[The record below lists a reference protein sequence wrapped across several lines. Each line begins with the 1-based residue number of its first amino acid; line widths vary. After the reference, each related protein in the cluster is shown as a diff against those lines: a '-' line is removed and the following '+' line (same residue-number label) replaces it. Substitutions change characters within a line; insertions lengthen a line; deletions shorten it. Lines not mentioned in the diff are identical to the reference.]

1 MGKFLM
7 SYFEE
12 IKRSM
17 KYISRSKK
25 TIFLGQSVS
34 VPGNLIFKTLENISK
49 HKKLELPVFEETQLG
64 MSLGLSLQGY
74 IPVSCYPRFDFFILS
89 FNQLINHL
97 DKMNKISSNEFK
109 PFVIV
114 RVMVGAKKPIDAGLQ
129 HTQDYSKEIKSML
142 KFIDVVELKNKKKI
156 FSEYKKAYLKKK
168 STVFIEYS
176 EKFY

>member
-1 MGKFLM
+1 MN
-7 SYFEE
+7 YFDE

-17 KYISRSKK
+17 KLISKSKK
-25 TIFLGQSVS
+25 TLFLGQSVS
-34 VPGNLIFKTLENISK
+34 VPGNLIFKTLEGISEQ
-49 HKKLELPVFEETQLG
+49 KKIELPVFEETQLG
-64 MSLGLSLQGY
+64 LSIGLSLQGY

-89 FNQLINHL
+89 FNQLVNHL
-97 DKMNKISSNEFK
+97 DKMNKISSHEFN
-109 PFVIV
+109 PFVII

-142 KFIDVVELKNKKKI
+142 KFIDVVKLEEKKNI
-156 FSEYKKAYLKKK
+156 FKEYKKAFLKKK

>member
-7 SYFEE
+7 NYFDE

-17 KYISRSKK
+17 KFISGSKK
-25 TIFLGQSVS
+25 TLFLGQSVS
-34 VPGNLIFKTLENISK
+34 VPGNLIFKTLEGISEQ
-49 HKKLELPVFEETQLG
+49 KKIELPVFEETQLG
-64 MSLGLSLQGY
+64 LSIGLSLQGY

-89 FNQLINHL
+89 FNQLVNHL
-97 DKMNKISSNEFK
+97 DKMNKISSHEFN
-109 PFVIV
+109 PFVII

-142 KFIDVVELKNKKKI
+142 KFIDVVKLEEKKNI
-156 FSEYKKAYLKKK
+156 FKEYKKAFLKKK

>member
-7 SYFEE
+7 NYFDE

-17 KYISRSKK
+17 KFISGSKK
-25 TIFLGQSVS
+25 TLFLGQSVS
-34 VPGNLIFKTLENISK
+34 VPGNLIFKTLEGISEQ
-49 HKKLELPVFEETQLG
+49 KKIELPVFEETQLG
-64 MSLGLSLQGY
+64 LSIGLSLQGY

-89 FNQLINHL
+89 FNQLVNHL

-109 PFVIV
+109 PFVFI

-129 HTQDYSKEIKSML
+129 HTQDYSNEIKSML
-142 KFIDVVELKNKKKI
+142 KYIDVVKLKNQNNI
-156 FSEYKKAYLKKK
+156 FSEYKKAFIKKK
-168 STVFIEYS
+168 STVFVEYS